1 VNPRGGGVVYSTGKA
16 VKMKNWKTFAAFA
29 ACLVSACGGRT
40 LRQELEMVPST
51 ALAHIHVESTLPAE
65 LWALLP
71 EEALPV
77 DAAMLREMI
86 DRGPL
91 GITVSGISLTDFEPQ
106 LLLLSRDM
114 PPDTMLAIATRYF
127 QFSIDST
134 AGRSDLTSPSGA
146 ILGSLASRDGWTCLY
161 LGPSPRSVMT
171 AWLGLD
177 RSRSL
182 GADSSLAR
190 ISGPGGDISLFIP
203 PGMIS
208 FLRVA
213 PIENWV
219 DGWESVE
226 SAMSLVQPTAARLD
240 ASFDSFVSLEARL
253 VRHDGKVSRVRVEV
267 EDSGFTPEEML
278 SSLKLL
284 LMAGGML

>member
-1 VNPRGGGVVYSTGKA
+1 
-16 VKMKNWKTFAAFA
+16 
-29 ACLVSACGGRT
+29 
-40 LRQELEMVPST
+40 
-51 ALAHIHVESTLPAE
+51 
-65 LWALLP
+65 
-71 EEALPV
+71 
-77 DAAMLREMI
+77 
-86 DRGPL
+86 
-91 GITVSGISLTDFEPQ
+91 
-106 LLLLSRDM
+106 
-114 PPDTMLAIATRYF
+114 
-127 QFSIDST
+127 
-134 AGRSDLTSPSGA
+134 
-146 ILGSLASRDGWTCLY
+146 
-161 LGPSPRSVMT
+161 MT

-219 DGWESVE
+219 DGWEDVE

-253 VRHDGKVSRVRVEV
+253 VRHNGKVSRVRVEI

-284 LMAGGML
+284 LMTGGMI